1 MSGYKFLRN
10 ILFKFDPEL
19 IHGLTVSLMQFT
31 GKIKSINQYVAHR
44 HAVKQDQIDLCGLK
58 FANRVGLAAGYDKD
72 GLGWKGLA
80 ALGFG
85 HIEIGTVTPDP
96 QKGNPKPRI
105 FRLIQDQ
112 AIINRMGFP
121 GKGAD
126 FIEKQLKGPKPE
138 GLVLGINIGKQ
149 KETPLE
155 YAYQDY
161 VYLVRKFAE
170 YADYFAINIS
180 SPNTEGLRELQGREY
195 LENLLNKIIHE
206 RDNQSSKYQR
216 EIPLFVKLSPDL
228 TEDEIKSSLDII
240 IRKSVDG
247 VIATNTTVGR
257 EGISS
262 EIDENGGL
270 SGAPLTKM
278 STRMIKFIYEY
289 TGGKLPIIAV
299 GGIMNA
305 EDAVEKIKAGA
316 SLVQIFTGLIY
327 TGPSLVISCSSALS
341 NIK

>member
-19 IHGLTVSLMQFT
+19 IHGLTVRLMQLT
-31 GKIKSINQYVAHR
+31 GKIKIINRYIAHR
-44 HAVKQDQIDLCGLK
+44 HAIKSNPIEVCGLK
-58 FANRVGLAAGYDKD
+58 FANKVGLAAGYDKD

-126 FIEKQLKGPKPE
+126 FVEKQVKGPKPE

-149 KETPLE
+149 KDTSLDC
-155 YAYQDY
+155 AYQDY

-180 SPNTEGLRELQGREY
+180 SPNTEGLRELLGREY
-195 LENLLNKIIHE
+195 LENLMDKIIHE
-206 RDNQSSKYQR
+206 RDNQSSKYQK

-228 TEDEIKSSLDII
+228 TEQELKSSLDILI
-240 IRKSVDG
+240 KKGVDG
-247 VIATNTTVGR
+247 IIATNTTLGR
-257 EGISS
+257 EGLSS
-262 EIDENGGL
+262 AIDENGGL
-270 SGAPLTKM
+270 SGAPLTKK
-278 STRMIKFIYEY
+278 STKSIKFISEY
-289 TGGKLPIIAV
+289 TDGKLPIIAV

-305 EDAVEKIKAGA
+305 DDAEEKIKAGA